1 MEISTIIGIIIAILI
16 IIYALKMIFQKP
28 VNAEPSLDEALHIEP
43 ESQKPIIPRHVRHQ
57 LQATERVEPSFDTT
71 DIHVEEPQQ
80 PQAHFV
86 ETTQIDEPQL
96 EVNKATLA
104 EIKKAVADDSSNAE
118 LLTQAADEVDV
129 AVQVEKALDAEPVVP
144 KSAQEFT
151 LNASVEKAEI
161 TDFNDESSIL
171 DAHLH
176 EQKNLDDESAL
187 ANAQEF
193 VALNVYPERR
203 VLSGEKTLKVLLKY
217 GLRYGE
223 MRCFHRYSEDNAQL
237 LFSVLEIT
245 DEGANGFDLET
256 LSTQEVKGLAFFL
269 ALPHSDVQNA
279 FDTMD
284 SLSRLIAREIE
295 GIVMDQNDQEF
306 TPQLREYWRHQAID
320 YRPGQTIGT

>member
-1 MEISTIIGIIIAILI
+1 MEITTIVGIIITILI
-16 IIYALKMIFQKP
+16 MLYGLKLIFKKP
-28 VNAEPSLDEALHIEP
+28 VETEPSLDTTLHVDP
-43 ESQKPIIPRHVRHQ
+43 DSQQPVIPRHVRDQ
-57 LQATERVEPSFDTT
+57 LQEGERVEPSLE
-71 DIHVEEPQQ
+71 DIEVTEIKTFAPEIEEKTEAKVEEEKLASNEAIIEESAEYKTKVAAAQ
-80 PQAHFV
+80 HVV
-86 ETTQIDEPQL
+86 ETP
-96 EVNKATLA
+96 V
-104 EIKKAVADDSSNAE
+104 VS
-118 LLTQAADEVDV
+118 
-129 AVQVEKALDAEPVVP
+129 EPVKKVEP
-144 KSAQEFT
+144 EFM
-151 LNASVEKAEI
+151 LKMQIEKAEI
-161 TDFNDESSIL
+161 AEFNDESSIL

-176 EQKNLDDESAL
+176 EQKSLDDESAL

-223 MRCFHRYSEDNAQL
+223 MRCFHRYSEDNSQL

-245 DEGANGFDLET
+245 EDGANGFDLET

-269 ALPHSDVQNA
+269 ALPHADVQNA

>member
-16 IIYALKMIFQKP
+16 ILYALKMIFQKP
-28 VNAEPSLDEALHIEP
+28 SNAEPSLDEALHIEP
-43 ESQKPIIPRHVRHQ
+43 ESQKPVIPRHVRNQ
-57 LQATERVEPSFDTT
+57 LQPAERVEPSFDTA
-71 DIHVEEPQQ
+71 DIVVEETQQPKVHVEEV
-80 PQAHFV
+80 AHS
-86 ETTQIDEPQL
+86 DEPKL
-96 EVNKATLA
+96 DANKVTLD
-104 EIKKAVADDSSNAE
+104 EIKKAVIDDTTSV
-118 LLTQAADEVDV
+118 DETIKPIEQDET
-129 AVQVEKALDAEPVVP
+129 AQLD
-144 KSAQEFT
+144 KT
-151 LNASVEKAEI
+151 LNVEPTAAKAAPEFSLNVNVEKAEI

-176 EQKNLDDESAL
+176 EQKSLDDESAL

-223 MRCFHRYSEDNAQL
+223 MRCFHRYSEDNSQL

-245 DEGANGFDLET
+245 EDGANGFDLET

-269 ALPHSDVQNA
+269 VLPHSDVQNA